1 MTTVDSQKQLLKL
14 KNRLGI
20 KETGEDELL
29 TDFLD
34 SAKAEIL
41 ARRYPFGNYPEG
53 LDIRYADL
61 QLRIA
66 VVMYN
71 KQGAEGQKSH
81 SENGVSR
88 SYASANVSED
98 LLREI
103 TPKAGVV

>member
-1 MTTVDSQKQLLKL
+1 MTTVNNSKQLDKL
-14 KNRLGI
+14 KIRLSINGQ
-20 KETGEDELL
+20 KENDLL
-29 TDFLD
+29 RDFLD
-34 SAKAEIL
+34 SAKYEIL
-41 ARRYPFGNYPEG
+41 ARRYPFGDYPEG

-88 SYASANVSED
+88 SYED
-98 LLREI
+98 YDFLLAE
-103 TPKAGVV
+103 VVPMVGGIR

>member
-1 MTTVDSQKQLLKL
+1 MAMVNTEKQLLKL

-20 KETGEDELL
+20 KDMSEDSLL
-29 TDFLD
+29 TEFLE
-34 SAKAEIL
+34 SAKSEIL
-41 ARRYPFGNYPEG
+41 ARRYPYGNSPDE
-53 LDIRYADL
+53 LDVRYGDL

-88 SYASANVSED
+88 SYED
-98 LLREI
+98 YDFLLAE
-103 TPKAGVV
+103 VVPMVGGIR

>member
-1 MTTVDSQKQLLKL
+1 MTTVNDSKQLDKL
-14 KNRLGI
+14 KIRLSI
-20 KETGEDELL
+20 KGQEENDLL
-29 TDFLD
+29 RDFLD
-34 SAKAEIL
+34 SAKHEIL
-41 ARRYPFGNYPEG
+41 ARRYPFGDYPEG

-88 SYASANVSED
+88 SYED
-98 LLREI
+98 YDFLLAE
-103 TPKAGVV
+103 VVPMVGGIR

>member
-14 KNRLGI
+14 KKRLGI
-20 KETGEDELL
+20 KEVGEDELL
-29 TDFLD
+29 ADFLD

-88 SYASANVSED
+88 SYED
-98 LLREI
+98 YDFLLAE
-103 TPKAGVV
+103 VVPMVGGIR

>member
-1 MTTVDSQKQLLKL
+1 MAINNESQLLKL
-14 KNRLGI
+14 KNRLNIIGN
-20 KETGEDELL
+20 EEDTLL
-29 TDFLD
+29 LNFLD
-34 SAKAEIL
+34 SAKYEIM
-41 ARRYPFGNYPEG
+41 ARRYPYGDFPKE

-88 SYASANVSED
+88 SYEDYGYLLSE
-98 LLREI
+98 
-103 TPKAGVV
+103 VVPMVGGIK

>member
-1 MTTVDSQKQLLKL
+1 MAINNESQLLKL
-14 KNRLGI
+14 KNRLNIIGN
-20 KETGEDELL
+20 EEDTLL
-29 TDFLD
+29 LNFLD
-34 SAKAEIL
+34 SAKYEIM
-41 ARRYPFGNYPEG
+41 ARRYPYGDFPKE

-88 SYASANVSED
+88 SYED
-98 LLREI
+98 YGYLLAE
-103 TPKAGVV
+103 VVPMVGGIR

>member
-1 MTTVDSQKQLLKL
+1 MTMVDNEKQLSKL
-14 KNRLGI
+14 KNRLNINGT
-20 KETGEDELL
+20 EEDALL

-34 SAKAEIL
+34 SAKAEIM
-41 ARRYPFGNYPEG
+41 ARRYPYGNYPDE
-53 LDIRYADL
+53 LDIRYGDL

-88 SYASANVSED
+88 SYED
-98 LLREI
+98 YDFLLAE
-103 TPKAGVV
+103 VVPMVGGIR